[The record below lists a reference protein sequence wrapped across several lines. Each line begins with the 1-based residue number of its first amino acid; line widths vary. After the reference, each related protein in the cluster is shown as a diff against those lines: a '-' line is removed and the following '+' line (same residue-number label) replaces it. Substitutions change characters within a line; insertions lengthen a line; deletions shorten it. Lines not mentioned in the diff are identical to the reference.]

1 MIKSIFYLLKI
12 HWKVI
17 FGNAAVIVQNM
28 LGITPKTLYA
38 INMISAVLV
47 GECLGVVQ
55 PVMFAPSAQGIV
67 TPESISIIYRSF
79 PGMLPDMGH

>member
-17 FGNAAVIVQNM
+17 FGNTAIIVQNM
-28 LGITPKTLYA
+28 LGIAPESFNA

-47 GECLGVVQ
+47 GECLGVVKS
-55 PVMFAPSAQGIV
+55 VMLAPSAQGIV

-79 PGMLPDMGH
+79 PGYAS